1 MYEQIQS
8 ILTLIATAME
18 VGFGLWFAIA
28 FPLYCWKNTD
38 ASSWMPSAT
47 VEAVQSEEPKATS
60 SMEEGNE
67 TKEIERT
74 QGLNQK
80 VMQDVEEKTT
90 IAEGDQQMP
99 RLDLRTIE
107 ILRTP
112 KKVAVKVSAL
122 DALKIQVPKTI
133 RRHSVL
139 GYASFYIQ
147 DLQKVFE
154 VLLPEGESI

>member
-8 ILTLIATAME
+8 ILTLISTAME
-18 VGFGLWFAIA
+18 VGFVLWFASA
-28 FPLYCWKNTD
+28 FPIYCWKNTET
-38 ASSWMPSAT
+38 SSSVQLAT
-47 VEAVQSEEPKATS
+47 VEAVQSDELAASIQT
-60 SMEEGNE
+60 EGDHE
-67 TKEIERT
+67 TRDIERT
-74 QGLNQK
+74 KDLDQK
-80 VMQDVEEKTT
+80 VTQDVEEKTT
-90 IAEGDQQMP
+90 IAESGQQMP